1 MFLCWRAEPS
11 STKAEKMKF
20 HIGLA
25 LLVSPWT
32 MFSCTVGTNDS
43 LPNKIIGENDLT
55 PVEQDASNLPERLRP
70 LIPAIGMLEAGC
82 TVTHIGNGLVVTAGH
97 CIPKPRLP
105 MDGCL
110 GDKYPRMNV
119 RWNYLGTS
127 ERADDSRSF
136 CLRLLQSELSNAH
149 DFALLLVD
157 NPPTAFV
164 DVELNKRPPDGSQI
178 TLFGFPRKRPM
189 EWSKFCV
196 VVPFPENF
204 MPELSARERKNLFA
218 HQCDTEQGNSGSP
231 LIDLKTLELVGI
243 HHGGYEPW
251 NTATWVPASAI
262 SRAIRA
268 ARSSLPSSREK

>member
-1 MFLCWRAEPS
+1 MNFRAG
-11 STKAEKMKF
+11 F
-20 HIGLA
+20 A
-25 LLVSPWT
+25 LLFSPWT
-32 MFSCTVGTNDS
+32 MLSCAVGTNDS

-55 PVEQDASNLPERLRP
+55 PVQQDTGNLPERLRP

-97 CIPKPRLP
+97 CIPKHWLP

-110 GDKYPRMNV
+110 GDRYPRMSV
-119 RWNYLGTS
+119 RWNYLGAAEQAET
-127 ERADDSRSF
+127 SRSF
-136 CLRLLQSELSNAH
+136 CLRLLQSEVSNSH
-149 DFALLLVD
+149 DYALLLVD
-157 NPPTAFV
+157 NPPAAFV
-164 DVELNKRPPDGSQI
+164 DVELNKRSPAGSEI
-178 TLFGFPRKRPM
+178 TLFGYPRKRPM

-196 VVPFPENF
+196 VVPFPDNF

-251 NTATWVPASAI
+251 NTASWVPASAI

-268 ARSSLPSSREK
+268 ARSALPSSGEK